1 MMELG
6 SSCLGRGIKVDRGYE
21 RKSGSLVTNYLPS
34 FCTQAPE
41 TDSRRIWTTTD
52 PQFQS
57 SPLVGQGGSTGIWKG
72 YRIVFRRA
80 PPCQKK
86 LPEGTP
92 LPGLATHMLY

>member
-1 MMELG
+1 MMGLG

-57 SPLVGQGGSTGIWKG
+57 SPLVPGQEGSTDIWKG
-72 YRIVFRRA
+72 CGIVLGGG

-86 LPEGTP
+86 
-92 LPGLATHMLY
+92 HRSS